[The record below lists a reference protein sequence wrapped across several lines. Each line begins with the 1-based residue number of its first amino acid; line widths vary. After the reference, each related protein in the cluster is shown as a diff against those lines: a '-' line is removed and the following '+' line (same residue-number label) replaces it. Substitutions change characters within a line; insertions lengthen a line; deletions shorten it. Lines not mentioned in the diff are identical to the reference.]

1 MAVLRRFGIRGYKS
15 FRDVELR
22 LRPIVVL
29 VGPNAS
35 GKSNLFDA
43 LKLLAG
49 FVNERTLEAAFEGH
63 RGTPIESFHRA
74 GRTSEEMQRERAL
87 RLSFDGDVELSAATV
102 ARVTDQVRA
111 SSERVA
117 SGSVINHRLLR
128 YSVDVEL
135 APTTGRLR
143 VRGECLEALRRDA
156 APKASRKPF
165 LGRDGTKL
173 HLRREGGGHPY
184 YHELGLD
191 HTVLSEPLYPP
202 HFAHAVAFR
211 EELARWRG
219 HALTTADLRWGAA
232 ASRVEAVGRTGAGLA
247 SFLGRL
253 GSEHPAELSRLT
265 ARLRELVPSV
275 DGLQVEADSEGAMQ
289 LRMVE
294 QGVPLSARVASSGTL
309 RMLGILA
316 AVSPL
321 SGATLVTL
329 EEPERSVHARRL
341 SALVEVLTEAAS
353 EGGLQVVI
361 STHSSAFASHFPDD
375 AVLVCD
381 KEGWETRFD
390 PFGGSAGQ
398 LFREAAIE
406 AVVDV

>member
-1 MAVLRRFGIRGYKS
+1 M
-15 FRDVELR
+15 ELR
-22 LRPIVVL
+22 LGPLVVL

-43 LKLLAG
+43 LRLLAG
-49 FVNERTLEAAFEGH
+49 FVNERTLEATFEGH

-74 GRTSEEMQRERAL
+74 GRTSEEMLRERAL
-87 RLSFDGDVELSAATV
+87 RLCLEADVELSAPTV

-117 SGSVINHRLLR
+117 SGSVISHRLLR
-128 YSVDVEL
+128 YGVDVEL
-135 APTTGRLR
+135 APATGRLR
-143 VRGECLEALRRDA
+143 VRGESLEALRRDA
-156 APKASRKPF
+156 TPKASRKPF
-165 LGRDGTKL
+165 LGRDGSKL

-202 HFAHAVAFR
+202 HFAHAVAFK

-219 HALTTADLRWGAA
+219 HALTTADMRWAGTV
-232 ASRVEAVGRTGAGLA
+232 SGGEAVGRTGAGLA
-247 SFLGRL
+247 TFLGRL
-253 GSEHPAELSRLT
+253 GAEHPTELSRLT
-265 ARLRELVPSV
+265 SRLRELVPSV
-275 DGLQVEADSEGAMQ
+275 DGLQVEADAEGAML
-289 LRMVE
+289 LRIVE

-309 RMLGILA
+309 RMLGVLS
-316 AVSPL
+316 AVSPM

-341 SALVEVLTEAAS
+341 GALVEVLAEASAG
-353 EGGLQVVI
+353 GGLQVVI
-361 STHSSAFASHFPDD
+361 STHSAAFATHFPDN
-375 AVLVCD
+375 AILVCD
-381 KEGWETRFD
+381 KEGWETRFE
-390 PFGGSAGQ
+390 PFGGSVGQ

-406 AVVDV
+406 EVVDV